1 MGSVRFGIPRELVLS
16 LKKRYCTND
25 FFETGTLEG
34 HTSAWAAEHFFRVTT
49 VDVVAHPNAEAN
61 LKPFHNVRRHIDRSE
76 RLIVT
81 ESFLYP
87 TLFWLDAHT
96 DEHCPVLAEID
107 AINRS
112 ESQRLM
118 AAINR
123 SDADHVILVDDARLF
138 DALTAW
144 PHKSDVIKALEDCGR
159 RTVYETEDVLVAEP
173 CL

>member
-112 ESQRLM
+112 
-118 AAINR
+118 
-123 SDADHVILVDDARLF
+123 DPDHVILVDNARLF

-144 PHKSDVIKALEDCGR
+144 PHKSDVIKALEACGR

>member
-1 MGSVRFGIPRELVLS
+1 MGSVRFGIPRELVLA
-16 LKKRYCTND
+16 LKAKYCTNE

-49 VDVVAHPNAEAN
+49 VDVVPHPNAEGN
-61 LKPFHNVRRHIDRSE
+61 LKPFANVRRHIDKSE

-81 ESFLYP
+81 EQFLYP

-96 DEHCPVLAEID
+96 DEDCPVLKEID

-112 ESQRLM
+112 DVE
-118 AAINR
+118 
-123 SDADHVILVDDARLF
+123 HVILVDDARLF

-144 PHKSDVIKALEDCGR
+144 PRKSDVIKALEDCGR
-159 RTVYETEDVLVAEP
+159 RTVYEVEDVLVAEP
-173 CL
+173 CP